1 MVTELPKEIL
11 QEAGGRL
18 RAKNLIEQA
27 GYTLGLAAL
36 DGTPLE
42 DLLDDGYLPASR
54 TVLGALEVALKD
66 RAVSDQESKD
76 AGGFEKDAVAR
87 SKTWRRKLA
96 SRARRASRLGR
107 KMPEALV
114 TIGRVGSGTAALQKQ
129 ILEMTE
135 LASKVATLLPGKGVE
150 ALIAEGTALAASLG
164 EANAAQSVAH
174 GKALPEAVASFYQE
188 KGRLY
193 YALKAINDA
202 GHELHA
208 ADPAAA
214 AKYNLSIL
222 HRKAAK
228 RTAPADPPVAP

>member
-1 MVTELPKEIL
+1 
-11 QEAGGRL
+11 
-18 RAKNLIEQA
+18 
-27 GYTLGLAAL
+27 
-36 DGTPLE
+36 
-42 DLLDDGYLPASR
+42 
-54 TVLGALEVALKD
+54 
-66 RAVSDQESKD
+66 
-76 AGGFEKDAVAR
+76 
-87 SKTWRRKLA
+87 
-96 SRARRASRLGR
+96 
-107 KMPEALV
+107 MPEALV